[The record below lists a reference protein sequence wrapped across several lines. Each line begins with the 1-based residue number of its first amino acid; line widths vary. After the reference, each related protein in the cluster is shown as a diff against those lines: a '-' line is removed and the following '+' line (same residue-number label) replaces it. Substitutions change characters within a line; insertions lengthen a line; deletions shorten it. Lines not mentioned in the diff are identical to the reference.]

1 MPSLTPVWSELR
13 RRNVLPVAQT
23 DLAEASRAIMSMHR
37 DAHPS
42 QQTAWSSDFARD
54 YERAFGHHPSSM
66 QGKPAVRAQR
76 HMPEPD
82 TAASM
87 FEQMTAEMQARMQDV
102 ERRHA
107 DALRD
112 MQIKLERMSGDATR
126 VRPNV
131 PAELTTAFHRIEKG
145 MAHLA
150 DRIADAGPDRRRGA
164 DAFVFAQPSTVATNF
179 VFNPKPH
186 QPVAPVS
193 IDPPG
198 GRDPW
203 DDDQAE
209 ALAQMYECGETGL
222 GLWQGQPLPSAAVMA
237 HQTPAAPPAPATV
250 VAGLGDDR
258 RWLEERLANITEH
271 VAQSIEA
278 ARPGAALT
286 TLMDRVDKLEERFGS
301 ALGGLATK
309 SDLDAMR
316 VPVKPDVMPEVLGAL
331 ENQIREL
338 SGHIEQTHQQLS
350 RLDAIEH
357 HLGDLQA
364 FAQASMDAEPVASD
378 MAYHEPVAALPP
390 EDFAKLADMAAERAL
405 AKMPAQ
411 VLQQTSDPAAT
422 AARAET
428 QARIDAVH
436 GMLNEF
442 AAERRK
448 GDQYTTGMLETVQ
461 EALIRLIDRVDT
473 IEAGKVAAVAAPV
486 ADFQPVAPAEAQLN
500 ASVAPQRRRE
510 ARRVEAAIA
519 PEEPVAE
526 AAAPAAQEVH
536 INDLKDLK
544 IKPRRV
550 PISPAPDAAASSVA
564 DASVEPEAKPERRG
578 RPAKAPVANSGMA
591 RRGIVMGA
599 LVLGLAGVAYVAS
612 LMLADR
618 FGPATPTSAPATPSV
633 KPAPPAGIKPMSTE
647 APASGP
653 PGLVGE
659 PVRAQ
664 PGTVPRPPGAPKDGP
679 VLRLPPENQQRSQA
693 PAAPAAQSGATGTES
708 IEDAM
713 KPRKPATVPETVND
727 DVSLADTDGAMSE
740 ALPTAA
746 AFEPARVNTQTAGSP
761 FKPMPGMSLDQT
773 NTAAAV
779 LGINRSAA
787 LAANSERLGT
797 QARPASDFSGRF
809 TAPQTTAPIATGSN
823 PTVKAQPVSTGPQA
837 VAPQAPIDTAV
848 TDNVSETAELPP
860 ALVGPLSL
868 RMAASKGDPS
878 AAFEVA
884 TRLAEGRGIK
894 QDFKQAMTWYQRSA
908 NKGFA
913 VAQYRLGTLY
923 ERGLGTPVD
932 ANRAKVW
939 YKRAADQ
946 GNVKAMHNMAVLS
959 AGNGQ
964 TAPDYAAASKWFK
977 DAAERGLADSQFN
990 LGVLNESGLG
1000 MPKDARAAYVWFSL
1014 AARQGDAEAT
1024 RRRDAL
1030 LATLDADTLKS
1041 AEEQLKGWRSR
1052 PVDQRINDARV
1063 AGDQWRNQV
1072 FNQQEPAALPM
1083 PVPPE
1088 IQRANAAASAP
1099 AAAQAAPAAQP
1110 RVIKAPPTI
1119 R

>member
-1 MPSLTPVWSELR
+1 
-13 RRNVLPVAQT
+13 
-23 DLAEASRAIMSMHR
+23 MSMHK

-42 QQTAWSSDFARD
+42 QQTAWPSDFARD
-54 YERAFGHHPSSM
+54 YERAFGHHPSSLHA
-66 QGKPAVRAQR
+66 KASARAQR
-76 HMPEPD
+76 PVREPD
-82 TAASM
+82 SAASM
-87 FEQMTAEMQARMQDV
+87 FDQMTAEMQARMQDV

-164 DAFVFAQPSTVATNF
+164 DAFVFAQPATVATNF

-186 QPVAPVS
+186 QPIAPVS
-193 IDPPG
+193 IEQPG

-203 DDDQAE
+203 DSDQAE
-209 ALAQMYECGETGL
+209 ALAQLYERGETGL
-222 GLWQGQPLPSAAVMA
+222 GLWQGQPLPSAAVLA
-237 HQTPAAPPAPATV
+237 HQTPAAQPQPAPLV
-250 VAGLGDDR
+250 GGLGDDR
-258 RWLEERLANITEH
+258 RWLEERLANITDH

-301 ALGGLATK
+301 ALGDLATK
-309 SDLDAMR
+309 ADLVAMR
-316 VPVKPDVMPEVLGAL
+316 GPHKPDVLPDVLGAL

-350 RLDAIEH
+350 RLDAIEQ

-364 FAQASMDAEPVASD
+364 FAQASIDAEPVASE
-378 MAYHEPVAALPP
+378 MAYAEPGATLPP

-473 IEAGKVAAVAAPV
+473 IEAGKVAAV
-486 ADFQPVAPAEAQLN
+486 VAPAADLQAATAPEAPLH
-500 ASVAPQRRRE
+500 APVAPQRRRE
-510 ARRVEAAIA
+510 ARRVEAAVA
-519 PEEPVAE
+519 PGEQVPE
-526 AAAPAAQEVH
+526 AAARAAQEVH
-536 INDLKDLK
+536 INDLRDLK

-550 PISPAPDAAASSVA
+550 PISPAPEMAPLSVA
-564 DASVEPEAKPERRG
+564 DAAVDPEAKSERRG
-578 RPAKAPVANSGMA
+578 RPAKAPVASNGMA

-618 FGPATPTSAPATPSV
+618 FGPVTPTSTPATPTV
-633 KPAPPAGIKPMSTE
+633 KPVPPAGLKPMSIE
-647 APASGP
+647 APAGGP

-659 PVRAQ
+659 PVRVQ
-664 PGTVPRPPGAPKDGP
+664 PGTVPRPLGAPKDGP
-679 VLRLPPENQQRSQA
+679 VLRLPHESQQRSQA
-693 PAAPAAQSGATGTES
+693 PAAQSGSPGPES

-713 KPRKPATVPETVND
+713 KPRRPSTIPETVND
-727 DVSLADTDGAMSE
+727 DVSLADPDNSPDD
-740 ALPTAA
+740 ALPAVAA
-746 AFEPARVNTQTAGSP
+746 VDAARGAAQPAAGT
-761 FKPMPGMSLDQT
+761 FKAMPGMSLDQT
-773 NTAAAV
+773 SSAAAV
-779 LGINRSAA
+779 LYPQGFNRSSS

-809 TAPQTTAPIATGSN
+809 SAPQGTAPITTGSN
-823 PTVKAQPVSTGPQA
+823 PGLKAQPVSTGPQA
-837 VAPQAPIDTAV
+837 ATPQAPIDTAV

-868 RMAASKGDPS
+868 RMAAAKGDPS

-932 ANRAKVW
+932 VNRARVW

-977 DAAERGLADSQFN
+977 DAADRGLADSQFN

-1000 MPKDARAAYVWFSL
+1000 MAKDARAAYVWFSL
-1014 AARQGDAEAT
+1014 AARQGDAEAA

-1052 PVDQRINDARV
+1052 PVDQRVNDARV

-1072 FNQQEPAALPM
+1072 FNQQEPAALPV
-1083 PVPPE
+1083 PVPTE
-1088 IQRANAAASAP
+1088 IPRVNAP
-1099 AAAQAAPAAQP
+1099 ATAPPAQAAPAVQP
-1110 RVIKAPPTI
+1110 RVIKAPPTV